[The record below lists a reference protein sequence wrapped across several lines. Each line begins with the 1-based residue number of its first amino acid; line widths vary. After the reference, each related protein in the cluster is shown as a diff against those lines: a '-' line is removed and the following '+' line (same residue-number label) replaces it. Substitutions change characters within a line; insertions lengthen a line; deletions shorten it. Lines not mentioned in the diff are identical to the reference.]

1 MPKKER
7 VRVVVLG
14 SVDMGCMPLLVV
26 WKYDMMSI
34 FYRLFVIEFKL
45 ALLNK
50 YEDDWTFDL
59 NIITYEF
66 ASFSFIP
73 E

>member
-14 SVDMGCMPLLVV
+14 SVDIGCMPLLVV

-50 YEDDWTFDL
+50 YEDD
-59 NIITYEF
+59 
-66 ASFSFIP
+66 
-73 E
+73 